1 MDNPIFKNPTHKIMT
16 DKKDIP
22 QVEENDTV
30 QNIAGIWEQYG
41 KKAIIG
47 LAVIVVVVG
56 GYFGYKT
63 LVSAPNEKKANEAIF
78 QAEAYFR
85 IDSLGLALNGDNINP
100 GFLKVISKYG
110 GTEAANMAHFY
121 AGSCYLKL
129 GDFNNAVK
137 QLEAFSTK
145 EPIVAARAK
154 ALTADALSES
164 GKKEDAA
171 KLYKDAGTLFDKD
184 EANSP
189 QYLFRAG
196 YLYESM
202 GKTKDAIEMY
212 KLIKEKY
219 PQFREYDV
227 DKYLGRLGS
236 AE

>member
-1 MDNPIFKNPTHKIMT
+1 MT
-16 DKKDIP
+16 DKKDIA
-22 QVEENDTV
+22 QVEANDTV
-30 QNIAGIWEQYG
+30 HKVTGIWEQYG
-41 KKAIIG
+41 KKVLIG
-47 LAVIVVVVG
+47 IGAVVVIVG
-56 GYFGYKT
+56 GYFGYKN

-85 IDSLGLALNGDNINP
+85 MDSARLALEGDNVNP

-129 GDFNNAVK
+129 GDFANAAK

-154 ALTADALSES
+154 SLQADALSES
-164 GKKEDAA
+164 GKKEEAA
-171 KLYKDAGTLFDKD
+171 KLYKEAGTLFDKD
-184 EANSP
+184 DFGSP

-196 YLYESM
+196 FLYESM
-202 GKTKDAIEMY
+202 GKNQEAIEMY

-236 AE
+236 VE

>member
-1 MDNPIFKNPTHKIMT
+1 MT
-16 DKKDIP
+16 DKNDIP
-22 QVEENDTV
+22 QAEANDPVHKVT
-30 QNIAGIWEQYG
+30 GIWEQYS
-41 KKAIIG
+41 KQIIIG
-47 LAVIVVVVG
+47 LVAIVVIVG
-56 GYFGYKT
+56 GYFGYKN

-85 IDSLGLALNGDNINP
+85 ADSARLALEGDNINP

-129 GDFNNAVK
+129 GDYNNAAK

-145 EPIVAARAK
+145 EPLIAARAK
-154 ALTADALSES
+154 ALMGDALSES
-164 GKKEDAA
+164 GKKEEAA
-171 KLYKDAGTLFDKD
+171 KLYKQAGTLFEKD
-184 EANSP
+184 DYNSP

-202 GKTKDAIEMY
+202 GKNQDAIEMY

-219 PQFREYDV
+219 PQFREYDI

-236 AE
+236 IE